1 MRALPDITALQ
12 SLGDMAR
19 GLRASLQKRQT
30 KISEEILTLEDEEEE
45 CTLTSEL
52 FRNLIDKE
60 VTEGVQAVE
69 SLLTEGL
76 QTVFDDQDLRV
87 QAKVDTQRGK
97 VSVDLFT
104 VQTHPNGRTT
114 TGLSKDTFGGSVTT
128 VQSVLLRIIVA
139 LRRDLRRLFLMDET
153 MPAFDGNYVTNM
165 GNFLRLLCERLHLDI
180 LLVTHDPGLADTATR
195 AYLIALRDGAASF
208 VKVR

>member
-1 MRALPDITALQ
+1 MRGLPNISALQ
-12 SLGDMAR
+12 SLGDVAR
-19 GLRASLQKRQT
+19 GRRGALLERKERINT
-30 KISEEILTLEDEEEE
+30 EILNLEDEEEE
-45 CTLTSEL
+45 CNLTSEL
-52 FRNLIDKE
+52 FRKLIDKE

-87 QAKVDTQRGK
+87 TAKVDTQRGK

-104 VQTHPNGRTT
+104 VQVHPNQRKT
-114 TGLSKDTFGGSVTT
+114 TGLSREAFGGAVTT

-139 LRRDLRRLFLMDET
+139 LRRELRPLFLMDET

-165 GNFLRLLCERLHLDI
+165 GNFLRLLCERLGLDI
-180 LLVTHDPGLADTATR
+180 LLVTHDPGLMETATR

-208 VKVR
+208 TKVR